1 MPSLDAGKRNDV
13 AKFADEAGPPGSTS
27 DSVRAKVKRR
37 RRRTTAPRW
46 GPQQSWWVF

>member
-1 MPSLDAGKRNDV
+1 
-13 AKFADEAGPPGSTS
+13 
-27 DSVRAKVKRR
+27 VRAKVKRR